1 MNMSGDGKEIT
12 LQQGIHT
19 NTANAELKVIKET
32 SLSSDHCKEMSQDS
46 NELGGPPKDANIGLE
61 LLANPNKQK
70 SEASVDSGPAH
81 LANEQDRPQLLS
93 DTASLEEPSKIP
105 PQQLDRISFISNT
118 TDDSADL
125 PRPASSKVQV
135 HQFDMGS
142 QPNLHVGKTSV
153 SSISDHEVS
162 PRLNPHASPGDLP
175 TTRQSPFHL
184 DNLSHLASQD
194 DLESHL
200 SLRSSGHPPDLAGGV
215 EGSEQGGDV
224 MSEYGGGVPHTQAP
238 PVKSFQ
244 EIRKEKESLLYKFER
259 WGRLGVHIPK
269 QFNMSSDIDE
279 MRAVYEKIKRDREVE
294 SSIKFS
300 RKALMACITGIEF
313 LNNKFDPFE
322 IKLDGWSESVHEN
335 INDYDDVF
343 EELYEKYKGTSKM
356 APELKLLLMI
366 GGSGFM
372 FHLTNTMFKSSV
384 PGIGDIMK
392 NNPELMKQFASA
404 ALNTM
409 NDNGPSGNTDPGP
422 SMSNPIQGNQGY
434 GGAGDMNGPQG
445 VDDILHQINQNNGYG
460 H

>member
-1 MNMSGDGKEIT
+1 MSGDGKEIT

-19 NTANAELKVIKET
+19 SSPNAELKVIKET
-32 SLSSDHCKEMSQDS
+32 SLSSDHCKEMSHDS
-46 NELGGPPKDANIGLE
+46 NDVGGAPKDANIGLE

-70 SEASVDSGPAH
+70 SEASVDSGPVH

-93 DTASLEEPSKIP
+93 DTASIDDSPKMIT
-105 PQQLDRISFISNT
+105 QQLDRISFISNT

-125 PRPASSKVQV
+125 HRPASSKVQV

-153 SSISDHEVS
+153 SSISNHDIS
-162 PRLNPHASPGDLP
+162 PRLNPPLASGDLSSNRP
-175 TTRQSPFHL
+175 SPFHL

-200 SLRSSGHPPDLAGGV
+200 SHRSLGHDPNLARG
-215 EGSEQGGDV
+215 EIDGSEQGVDA
-224 MSEYGGGVPHTQAP
+224 MSEYGGGIPHMQP
-238 PVKSFQ
+238 SPVKTFQ
-244 EIRKEKESLLYKFER
+244 EIRKEKEALLYKFER
-259 WGRLGVHIPK
+259 WVRLGVHIPK
-269 QFNMSSDIDE
+269 QFNMSSDIEE

-313 LNNKFDPFE
+313 LNNKFDPFD

-335 INDYDDVF
+335 MNDYDDVF

-409 NDNGPSGNTDPGP
+409 NDNSPPGNSNHGP

-434 GGAGDMNGPQG
+434 GGTGDMNGPQG

-460 H
+460 R